1 MNGIKKRKF
10 QRVSIF
16 ALALCLAVSACA
28 GCTAFAA
35 GEEALTDGEPAV
47 DLAPAPFPDVERHW
61 GRTAVAY
68 CVDRGYLNG
77 VSAEAFAP
85 NATVTRAQVVQALYN
100 MAGSPDTEGLE
111 SPFQDIAG
119 HWGEKAVIWAY
130 HAGIVNGIGARSFA
144 PNAAVIREQAAAMFQ
159 SYREY
164 SLGEPM
170 DLDGSYLDSFTDR
183 ILISSWAKDAVNWAV
198 QAGVMSGTG
207 KDTLS
212 PKGTVTRA
220 QLAQFIRNYYEPSQ
234 PRQPEAPESPAPD
247 QGVSGGSSLGGTLDT
262 PRNSPLVSY
271 TQLSPNHSG
280 QRTHRIDTITIHCMA
295 EDWTVEQCGES
306 FADPGRQASSNYGI
320 GSDGRIALYV
330 DEWNRSWCSSSGEND
345 NRAVT
350 IEVANIGGGPLWP
363 VSQQAYS
370 ALIDL
375 VTDICRRNGIERLLW
390 QGDKSLVGQVDK
402 QNMTVHRWF
411 ANKSCPGEYL
421 YSRHGE
427 IAEAVNRRLLNTN
440 VANAI
445 FKAAGLYRRS

>member
-1 MNGIKKRKF
+1 MKQSKIYKLF
-10 QRVSIF
+10 SCF
-16 ALALCLAVSACA
+16 LALCLAAAVCMGCAACA
-28 GCTAFAA
+28 LAA
-35 GEEALTDGEPAV
+35 DELPPAAEP
-47 DLAPAPFPDVERHW
+47 LEPAPFPDVEFHW
-61 GRTAVAY
+61 GRPAIAY
-68 CVDRGYLNG
+68 CVERGYLNG
-77 VSAEAFAP
+77 VSAGAFQP

-100 MAGSPDTEGLE
+100 MAGSPETEGMD
-111 SPFQDIAG
+111 SPFLDIAG

-130 HAGIVNGIGARSFA
+130 NAGIVNGIGAQAFA
-144 PNAAVIREQAAAMFQ
+144 PNAAVIREQAAVMFQ
-159 SYREY
+159 CYREH

-183 ILISSWAKDAVNWAV
+183 ALISSWAREGVNWAV

-207 KDTLS
+207 KNTLA
-212 PKGTVTRA
+212 PKGTCTRA
-220 QLAQFIRNYYEPSQ
+220 QLAQFIKNYYEPTV
-234 PRQPEAPESPAPD
+234 PEMPEDPP
-247 QGVSGGSSLGGTLDT
+247 QGDGDGPSGGGNFGGSLDT

-280 QRTHRIDTITIHCMA
+280 QRTHKIDTITIHCMA
-295 EDWTVEQCGES
+295 EDWTVERCGQQ
-306 FADPGRQASSNYGI
+306 FADPNYQASSNYGV

-330 DEWNRSWCSSSGEND
+330 DEWNRSWCSSSAEND

-350 IEVANIGGGPLWP
+350 IEVANIGGAPLWP

-411 ANKSCPGEYL
+411 ANKSCPGDYL
-421 YSRHGE
+421 YNRHGD
-427 IAEAVNRRLLNTN
+427 IAETVNRRLLNTN
-440 VANAI
+440 VAGAI
-445 FKAAGLYRRS
+445 SKAAGLYRKR